1 MVDSVEY
8 EVEYTDEVILVDNL
22 QCVADVNY
30 NTAKIRLSDEVKGS
44 GNEARILLHEIIHAL
59 LFERGLKE
67 DSQNESLVDEL
78 SAGIINLFR
87 KNPELVN
94 YITKKGQ
101 N

>member
-44 GNEARILLHEIIHAL
+44 RK
-59 LFERGLKE
+59 RSK
-67 DSQNESLVDEL
+67 
-78 SAGIINLFR
+78 NL
-87 KNPELVN
+87 
-94 YITKKGQ
+94 IT
-101 N
+101 